1 MWRGVLPAVTTK
13 FKDDGSLDH
22 EEMIRCFGIQMDAGV
37 DGLIAC
43 GSLGEGPML
52 SHDERIDVL
61 KLCKQVSGN
70 KPSLLTVAEA
80 ATRDACALAR
90 KAAQAGADG
99 LMVVPSTI
107 YHTDPR
113 ETVATLKAIAQAGDL
128 PIMIYSNRLAYRVD
142 VTVEIMEE
150 LAGDTRFVAVKE
162 SSDDIRRSTDI
173 INRFGDRFDLLTGVD
188 NLAFEALSV
197 GAVGWVAGL
206 SLAFPDETVA
216 IYRLTQ
222 AGRYNEALQIYR
234 WFRPLLDLDV
244 STYLVQNIKL
254 AEAVAIGSNERV
266 RAPRLPLAGER
277 RLKAEQT
284 IRSAIA
290 NRPTLP
296 SLV

>member
-1 MWRGVLPAVTTK
+1 
-13 FKDDGSLDH
+13 
-22 EEMIRCFGIQMDAGV
+22 
-37 DGLIAC
+37 
-43 GSLGEGPML
+43 
-52 SHDERIDVL
+52 
-61 KLCKQVSGN
+61 
-70 KPSLLTVAEA
+70 
-80 ATRDACALAR
+80 
-90 KAAQAGADG
+90 
-99 LMVVPSTI
+99 
-107 YHTDPR
+107 
-113 ETVATLKAIAQAGDL
+113 
-128 PIMIYSNRLAYRVD
+128 
-142 VTVEIMEE
+142 
-150 LAGDTRFVAVKE
+150 VKE

-206 SLAFPDETVA
+206 CLAFPDETVA

-254 AEAVAIGSNERV
+254 AEALAIGSNERV

-284 IRSAIA
+284 IKAAIA

-296 SLV
+296 TLV